1 MVASGRK
8 VACNSLVDALAD
20 SPLSRQRVGKH
31 VSLNTSGLPHSAFY
45 KTFYQY
51 DEKTGRMPRMIS
63 ICAADILPGAMPPT
77 KNHYRVAIIVNYVKR
92 ADLPDDFYRS
102 HYRWQARSFWFT
114 LVWLVVSSPLFLLF
128 WVPGM
133 VAWCIVWLWYLYRFV
148 RGWLAFH
155 ENRPMPVPSA

>member
-1 MVASGRK
+1 MSEVVIPGQQDTGNLR
-8 VACNSLVDALAD
+8 LTTHILYALHL
-20 SPLSRQRVGKH
+20 LSCF
-31 VSLNTSGLPHSAFY
+31 SA
-45 KTFYQY
+45 
-51 DEKTGRMPRMIS
+51 
-63 ICAADILPGAMPPT
+63 GAFAV
-77 KNHYRVAIIVNYVKR
+77 VAIIVNYVKR

-155 ENRPMPVPSA
+155 ENRPMPVPAA